1 MLDFLC
7 LTGSAV
13 AIAHCCLYTRSSI
26 GNVLPI
32 FLVKDVVLLLVM
44 VKRQREKQYNS
55 AREQRDYSQ
64 IRSGTGGAAA
74 LAQGLVQRSLP
85 FGHCALSLLPITDTP
100 VCNRDGIMYDN
111 ASIMPFV
118 MKYKVDPVSGL
129 PLKTSDLITLHV
141 DVDEESGTW
150 QCPVLTKHLTSHTK
164 VVAVLQPDG
173 KQANVYSF
181 QAYHELNVK
190 PKSYVDLTTSEP
202 FHPKTDVIILNDP
215 ENDDWMQS
223 HRAMDAFYHIR
234 HGKELGLDRSQQED
248 NVRHSKTSQRIL
260 DQLEEQSKK
269 QKALNDYNAATSSSE
284 GNTTSSKLQILASDV
299 LGVEYTTG
307 KASTSLTSTAMP
319 SHSAAHGESDRR
331 LATTEELLMSQMKTM
346 RGLKKKGY
354 VRMHVFYADKEG
366 DNEDAL
372 TLELHCD
379 MAPRTCINFLGLCRQ
394 GRYDNTL
401 FHRLIPNF
409 MIQGGK
415 ALDGNDA
422 SYWGPDDEP
431 FADEFD
437 DRLKHSGPGILS
449 MANSGP
455 GTNKQQFF
463 VTFKSCPHLDRKHSV
478 FGRVVDADDSVGV
491 LQLWQACPVDA
502 KDRPKRPIRI
512 VRMEVLVDPALE
524 AEQLELA
531 RFERLA
537 AARKASGEASKSRGP
552 GAALTASASAG
563 GGSTVGRYLQ
573 DRLRAADGGIDASS
587 SKAQAQ
593 SSAGRGNVNDK
604 DGSTNATVAKRHS
617 PSPTRTKFGNFGN
630 W

>member
-1 MLDFLC
+1 
-7 LTGSAV
+7 
-13 AIAHCCLYTRSSI
+13 
-26 GNVLPI
+26 
-32 FLVKDVVLLLVM
+32 M

-74 LAQGLVQRSLP
+74 LAAGAVQRSLP
-85 FGHCALSLLPITDTP
+85 FGHCSLTLLPIADTP
-100 VCNRDGIMYDN
+100 VCNRDGIMYEN
-111 ASIMPFV
+111 SSIMPFV
-118 MKYKVDPVSGL
+118 MRHKVDPVSGR
-129 PLKTSDLITLHV
+129 PLKTSDLITLHI

-202 FHPKTDVIILNDP
+202 FNPKTDVIVLNDP
-215 ENDDWMQS
+215 ENEHWMQS

-234 HGKELGLDRSQQED
+234 HGKELGLDRSQQEE

-260 DQLEEQSKK
+260 DQLQQEQAKK
-269 QKALNDYNAATSSSE
+269 QKALNESSAATSSAE
-284 GNTTSSKLQILASDV
+284 TNPTNKLQILASDV

-319 SHSAAHGESDRR
+319 SHSAAHGASDRR
-331 LATTEELLMSQMKTM
+331 FATNEELLMSQMKAM

-354 VRMHVFYADKEG
+354 VRMHVAYTDKEG
-366 DNEDAL
+366 NMEEDAL

-394 GRYDNTL
+394 GRYDTTL

-415 ALDGNDA
+415 ASDGTDA
-422 SYWGPDDEP
+422 SFWGPDEA

-437 DRLKHSGPGILS
+437 DRLKHSGQGIVS

-478 FGRVVDADDSVGV
+478 FGRVVGADTDDSVRV
-491 LQLWQACPVDA
+491 LQKWQSCPVDA

-512 VRMEVLVDPALE
+512 VRTEVLVDPALE

-531 RFERLA
+531 RFERLV
-537 AARKASGEASKSRGP
+537 AARKASAELSKPRGTV
-552 GAALTASASAG
+552 GAASASGGKDSSSG
-563 GGSTVGRYLQ
+563 GGGPAVGRYLQ
-573 DRLRAADGGIDASS
+573 DRLRAADSGGDASS
-587 SKAQAQ
+587 SKVQAL
-593 SSAGRGNVNDK
+593 SPAAGSNGRDND
-604 DGSTNATVAKRHS
+604 GFTTHATVAKRH
-617 PSPTRTKFGNFGN
+617 PPAPTRTKFGNFGN